1 MKSSECDKQD
11 EVFTFRAD
19 SGETYHWNATKI
31 ADAFAAGR
39 IEPVCHMYLDIT
51 EADYVHVCLNN
62 GIEEEHLLAITPERL
77 RLPVLFA
84 EFPVAEGEEH
94 PSHVL
99 FDGNHRLVQTYRNGG
114 RRISAVIFAVED
126 LTPYLVED
134 LPEALT
140 QYVLDK
146 ARAS

>member
-1 MKSSECDKQD
+1 MKSSECGMHD

-31 ADAFAAGR
+31 ADAFAAGL

-84 EFPVAEGEEH
+84 EFPAAEGEEH

-114 RRISAVIFAVED
+114 RRISAAIFAVED

-140 QYVLDK
+140 KFVLDK
-146 ARAS
+146 ARVS

>member
-31 ADAFAAGR
+31 ADAFAAGL

-51 EADYVHVCLNN
+51 EADYVHVCLSN
-62 GIEEEHLLAITPERL
+62 GIEEEHLLTITPERR

-84 EFPVAEGEEH
+84 EFPAAEGEEH

-114 RRISAVIFAVED
+114 RRVAAVIFAVED

-140 QYVLDK
+140 KFVLDK

>member
-1 MKSSECDKQD
+1 MRSSECDTHD
-11 EVFTFRAD
+11 EVFTFRAV

-62 GIEEEHLLAITPERL
+62 GIEEEHLLTITPERL

-114 RRISAVIFAVED
+114 RRVAAVIFAVED

-140 QYVLDK
+140 KFVLDK

>member
-31 ADAFAAGR
+31 ADAFAAGL

-51 EADYVHVCLNN
+51 EADYVHICLNN
-62 GIEEEHLLAITPERL
+62 GIEEDHLLTITPERL

-84 EFPVAEGEEH
+84 EFPAAEGEEH

-114 RRISAVIFAVED
+114 RRIAAVIFAVED

-140 QYVLDK
+140 KFVLDK

>member
-1 MKSSECDKQD
+1 MKSSECDKHD

-62 GIEEEHLLAITPERL
+62 GIEEEHLLTITPERL

-84 EFPVAEGEEH
+84 EFPAAEGEEH

-114 RRISAVIFAVED
+114 RRVAAVIFAVED

-140 QYVLDK
+140 KFVLDK

>member
-1 MKSSECDKQD
+1 MRSSECDTHD
-11 EVFTFRAD
+11 EVFTFRAV

-62 GIEEEHLLAITPERL
+62 GIEEEHLLTITPERL

-114 RRISAVIFAVED
+114 RRIAAVIFAVED

-140 QYVLDK
+140 KFVLDK

>member
-1 MKSSECDKQD
+1 MKSSECGMHD

-84 EFPVAEGEEH
+84 EFPAAEGEEH

-114 RRISAVIFAVED
+114 RRISAAIFAVED

-140 QYVLDK
+140 KFVLDK
-146 ARAS
+146 ARVS

>member
-1 MKSSECDKQD
+1 MRSSECDTHD
-11 EVFTFRAD
+11 EVFTFRAV

-62 GIEEEHLLAITPERL
+62 GIEEEHLLTITPERL

-114 RRISAVIFAVED
+114 RRIAAVIFAAGD

-140 QYVLDK
+140 KFVLDK

>member
-1 MKSSECDKQD
+1 MRSSECDTHD
-11 EVFTFRAD
+11 EVFTFRAV

-62 GIEEEHLLAITPERL
+62 GIEEEHLLTITPERL

-114 RRISAVIFAVED
+114 RRVAAVIFAVED

-140 QYVLDK
+140 KFALDK

>member
-140 QYVLDK
+140 KFVLDK